1 MKKWIRKPWFIPIL
15 LTILILAVSEFY
27 SRQVVTKA
35 QTLSEEEVRE
45 QLKEMYNANIVNVSQ
60 NDDEYE
66 IKLARGGAEYEATV
80 DAETGQVLALIQTK
94 EVAKAPPVKE
104 QETGKPQEENTGK
117 EDAEEPSSGT
127 ASQSDGKTESP
138 SSVGTK
144 PTKPATTGGAAQT
157 PAKTTPDKK
166 PATQTSKPAKQ
177 QEKKSVLITEKRARQ
192 IAVAQLKTSAP
203 YEVDDVDFVKTDEGG
218 YYLVNI
224 ELDIDDD
231 LDEVTYQI
239 HAISGAVMSVTWDD

>member
-27 SRQVVTKA
+27 SRQIVTKA

-45 QLKEMYNANIVNVSQ
+45 QLKEMYNADIVNVSQ

-66 IKLARGGAEYEATV
+66 ITLARGGSEYEATV

-94 EVAKAPPVKE
+94 EVAIAPPAKE
-104 QETGKPQEENTGK
+104 QETGKPQEENPGQENT
-117 EDAEEPSSGT
+117 EEPSPGT
-127 ASQSDGKTESP
+127 VSQPDGKTESS
-138 SSVGTK
+138 SSVGSK
-144 PTKPATTGGAAQT
+144 PTKPATTGGAVQT
-157 PAKTTPDKK
+157 PAKPTPEKK
-166 PATQTSKPAKQ
+166 PAAQTSKPAKQ
-177 QEKKSVLITEKRARQ
+177 PEKKSILVTEKQARQ
-192 IAVAQLKTSAP
+192 IAISQLKTSAP
-203 YEVDDVDFVKTDEGG
+203 YEVDDVDFVKTDKGG

-224 ELDIDDD
+224 ELDTDDD